1 VIFNSLF
8 ALLGYMGIKAGSGR
22 VFGWFANMTSVAGLM
37 TWFGI
42 SFTYL
47 RFYEGLKA
55 QSIDRTTLPFYSK
68 LQPYA
73 AWYAMISCLVVCIFS
88 GWSVFLKGQWAIDT
102 FITNYFPLI
111 LFPILYAGA
120 KLFYRKKIKD
130 PLEMDFITNI
140 KEIEA
145 EVLDERPAKNKAEA
159 VWRWLM

>member
-1 VIFNSLF
+1 MAESVVAQIDGLAAAGNAPRIFLRVSRNGLPYISVIFNSLF

-55 QSIDRTTLPFYSK
+55 QNIDRTALPFYSK

-73 AWYAMISCLVVCIFS
+73 AWYAMISCLVVSIV
-88 GWSVFLKGQWAIDT
+88 SVSTFARSSSLTFL
-102 FITNYFPLI
+102 
-111 LFPILYAGA
+111 
-120 KLFYRKKIKD
+120 
-130 PLEMDFITNI
+130 M
-140 KEIEA
+140 
-145 EVLDERPAKNKAEA
+145 
-159 VWRWLM
+159 